1 MKTEQTPAD
10 LQNAPD
16 NVVTLDQP
24 IKRGA
29 QSIESLTLRKPSSGE
44 LRGLHLLDL
53 LQFDV
58 AATMKI
64 LPRISQPTI
73 TEPEAAGMD
82 PADLLACGQVIAGF
96 FAAEAG
102 EGGSLPDRVENAMAD
117 LAVTFHWAPDHM
129 DRLSL
134 TELME
139 WRERARVRSSA
150 DGE

>member
-24 IKRGA
+24 IKRGGQVIDA
-29 QSIESLTLRKPSSGE
+29 LTLRKPSAGE

-96 FAAEAG
+96 LLQKRAKAAA
-102 EGGSLPDRVENAMAD
+102 SLIA
-117 LAVTFHWAPDHM
+117 
-129 DRLSL
+129 
-134 TELME
+134 
-139 WRERARVRSSA
+139 
-150 DGE
+150 